1 MLPREK
7 EKECYNFF
15 YLNPSLTKEEEKQSN
30 THPRKQFLFKEEG
43 CGLTGQP
50 LSSKAPLYSLALRSS
65 SATQDWSGSRAR
77 TDLLGVHSPHLR
89 SHSLPASA
97 PWHGQVASG
106 WCPHLPLVRGLG
118 RAASTRPAS
127 DTGGL
132 SPCCASD
139 HWVLGP
145 NTHLCAGRKE
155 ENSRAT
161 SSLGEKDLS
170 RDTASGP
177 WSSL

>member
-1 MLPREK
+1 MDEMLDMEMIEDETFEGEAPNLEAAVNSSVKMYLK
-7 EKECYNFF
+7 EIGEYP
-15 YLNPSLTKEEEKQSN
+15 LLTKEEEKQSN

-97 PWHGQVASG
+97 P
-106 WCPHLPLVRGLG
+106 
-118 RAASTRPAS
+118 
-127 DTGGL
+127 
-132 SPCCASD
+132 
-139 HWVLGP
+139 
-145 NTHLCAGRKE
+145 
-155 ENSRAT
+155 
-161 SSLGEKDLS
+161 
-170 RDTASGP
+170 
-177 WSSL
+177 